1 MNKSI
6 KEILAISLL
15 LVSSCLVVAVSH
27 ADIKNFLTV
36 DNLIENGYTQL
47 TGLQLIELLN
57 EHKVEVR
64 DIETES
70 VSLSTR
76 IETEAGNTANRTSKE
91 LKAGKS
97 SYFLDTRL
105 LARAPSLSG
114 EPDYKVSEDEM
125 IATDGL
131 RTYHIRFYEKKG
143 KMYGARDI
151 DNGSVFFEI
160 IVK

>member
-6 KEILAISLL
+6 KEILAILSL
-15 LVSSCLVVAVSH
+15 LVSSCLVAATSH
-27 ADIKNFLTV
+27 ADIKKFLTV

-76 IETEAGNTANRTSKE
+76 IETETGNTANRTSKE

-131 RTYHIRFYEKKG
+131 RTYHIKFYEKKG
-143 KMYGARDI
+143 KTYGARDI
-151 DNGSVFFEI
+151 DNGNVFFEI